1 MIITYHGQSFV
12 KVQHGDLTVAW
23 NPNGLNQIRVGGK
36 TPFVINGPGEYEVS
50 DVFVQGFESAVSS
63 EALNTVYALSLDG
76 LRLAHWGLLGEAKIP
91 ELVSAGI
98 GEVDILFAPLSPI
111 IGPAVAYK
119 LALTLQPKVIIPLSE
134 SESPLRQF
142 LKEAGAE
149 NVKPIDKLVLKKK
162 NVLGK
167 EGEVVI
173 LSVV

>member
-12 KVQHGDLTVAW
+12 KVQQGDLTVAW

-91 ELVSAGI
+91 ELVSARI
-98 GEVDILFAPLSPI
+98 
-111 IGPAVAYK
+111 
-119 LALTLQPKVIIPLSE
+119 
-134 SESPLRQF
+134 R
-142 LKEAGAE
+142 
-149 NVKPIDKLVLKKK
+149 
-162 NVLGK
+162 
-167 EGEVVI
+167 
-173 LSVV
+173 